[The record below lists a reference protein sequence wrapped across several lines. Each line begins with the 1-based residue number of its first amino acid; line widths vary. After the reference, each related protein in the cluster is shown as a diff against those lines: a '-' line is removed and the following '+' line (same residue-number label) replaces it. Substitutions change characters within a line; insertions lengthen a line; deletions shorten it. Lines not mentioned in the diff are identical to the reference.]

1 MVKIVGII
9 AFIVLILMYAYYRQK
24 VEPRIGAT
32 LYDLF
37 KESMSTM
44 DKSLT
49 PKVVLFGDSI
59 LNNSRY
65 VSLGNSV
72 GASLRDIYGPNLKMY
87 AQDGASINNVYAQL
101 EQFSTY
107 NNEDPRTD
115 DLHIVISAG
124 GNNMLNAMQVHA
136 LNDASVDKFA
146 SQYSRL
152 ITYVCKLCPNAHVYL
167 LNVYYPVNKPYDKI
181 AKYVTRWNDTVKTMI
196 GEKDRTILISI
207 DEICTEEEDFT
218 NDIEP
223 SLIGGK
229 KIADLIV
236 QNVNDQS

>member
-1 MVKIVGII
+1 MTFV
-9 AFIVLILMYAYYRQK
+9 VLILMYAYHRQK
-24 VEPRIGAT
+24 VEPRIGST

-44 DKSLT
+44 DKSHT

-72 GASLRDIYGPNLKMY
+72 GASLRDIYGANLKMY

-107 NNEDPRTD
+107 NNDSETD

-136 LNDASVDKFA
+136 LNDSSVDKIA

-152 ITYVCKLCPNAHVYL
+152 MNHVCKMYPNAHVYL
-167 LNVYYPVNKPYDKI
+167 LNVYYPTNKPYNKI
-181 AKYVTRWNDTVKTMI
+181 AKYVTRWNDTVKTMVE
-196 GEKDRTILISI
+196 EKDRTVLIRI
-207 DEICTEEEDFT
+207 DEICTEEEDFI

-223 SLIGGK
+223 SSIGGK
-229 KIADLIV
+229 KIADIIV
-236 QNVNDQS
+236 QNVNEQS